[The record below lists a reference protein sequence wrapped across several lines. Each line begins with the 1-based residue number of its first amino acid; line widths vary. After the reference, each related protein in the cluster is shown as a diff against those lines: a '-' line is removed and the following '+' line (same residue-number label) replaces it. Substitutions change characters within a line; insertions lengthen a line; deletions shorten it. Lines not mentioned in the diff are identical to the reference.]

1 MLRTLIIQHDHDGYP
16 GALLAPIEAAGEV
29 VRWDTY
35 THPERPDLDGITAVV
50 SLGGTAHPDQD
61 DARPWLAAELDLLEE
76 ALDTGTPILGV
87 CLGSQLLARA
97 AGGRIGAVDQPEVA
111 RFADVGL
118 LPDADDDLLL
128 AGMPRPF
135 FGFEWHW
142 YGFEAPPGAT
152 LLARNA
158 STQQA
163 FRLQNRAWGLQF
175 HIEVTAPTLAEWA
188 DAAPDT
194 IEEHGGRARFDK
206 GVEQFIGQSEAA
218 AKELA
223 ERFMVVAGVSCGMVP
238 PDALATL
245 EVRPDP
251 IAQAAAAGVPP
262 EVLAAMARMR
272 DEQRF

>member
-1 MLRTLIIQHDHDGYP
+1 MRTLIIQHDHDGYP

-29 VRWDTY
+29 VRWETY
-35 THPERPDLDGITAVV
+35 VDPERPDLDGITAIV

-61 DARPWLAAELDLLEE
+61 HAEPWLAAELDVLEE
-76 ALDTGTPILGV
+76 ALDTGVPILGV
-87 CLGSQLLARA
+87 CLGGQLLARA
-97 AGGRIGAVDQPEVA
+97 AGGAIGKVEQPEVA

-118 LPDADDDLLL
+118 LADAADDLLL

-142 YGFEAPPGAT
+142 YGFQAPPGAT
-152 LLARNA
+152 LLARND

-163 FRLQNRAWGLQF
+163 FRVQNRAWGLQF
-175 HIEVTAPTLAEWA
+175 HIEVTAATLAEWA

-194 IEEHGGRARFDK
+194 IEEFGGRGRFDK
-206 GVEQFIGQSEAA
+206 AVETFIGQSEEA

-223 ERFMVVAGVSCGMVP
+223 ERFMVVAGVSCGMVEP
-238 PDALATL
+238 EALLTL

-251 IAQAAAAGVPP
+251 IAQAAEAGVPP
-262 EVLAAMARMR
+262 EVLAAMQRMR
-272 DEQRF
+272 EDQRF

>member
-1 MLRTLIIQHDHDGYP
+1 MRTLIIQHDHDGYP
-16 GALLAPIEAAGEV
+16 GALLEPIERAGSV
-29 VRWDTY
+29 QRWDTF
-35 THPERPDLDGITAVV
+35 TQPERPDLDGIDAIV

-61 DARPWLAAELDLLEE
+61 HAEPWLAAELDLLEE
-76 ALDTGTPILGV
+76 ALDVGIPVLGV
-87 CLGSQLLARA
+87 CLGGQLLARV
-97 AGGRIGAVDQPEVA
+97 AGGRIGKVETPEVA
-111 RFADVGL
+111 RFADIGL
-118 LPDADDDLLL
+118 LPDAADDLLF

-163 FRLQNRAWGLQF
+163 FRFQNRAWGLQF
-175 HIEVTAPTLAEWA
+175 HIEVTAATLTEWA
-188 DAAPDT
+188 DAAPET
-194 IEEHGGRARFDK
+194 IEEFGGRERFEK
-206 GVEQFIGQSEAA
+206 TVETFIGQSTAA

-223 ERFMVVAGVSCGMVP
+223 ERFMVVAAVACGELGPEV
-238 PDALATL
+238 LASL

-251 IAQAAAAGVPP
+251 IAEAQAAGVPP
-262 EVLAAMARMR
+262 DVLAAMARMR

>member
-1 MLRTLIIQHDHDGYP
+1 MRTLIIQHDHDGYP
-16 GALLAPIEAAGEV
+16 GALLEPIERAGSV
-29 VRWDTY
+29 QRWDTF
-35 THPERPDLDGITAVV
+35 TQPERPDLDGIDAIV

-61 DARPWLAAELDLLEE
+61 HAEPWLAAELDLLEE
-76 ALDTGTPILGV
+76 ALDVGIPVLGV
-87 CLGSQLLARA
+87 CLGGQLLARV
-97 AGGRIGAVDQPEVA
+97 AGGRIGKVETPEVA
-111 RFADVGL
+111 RFADIGL
-118 LPDADDDLLL
+118 LPDAADDLLF

-163 FRLQNRAWGLQF
+163 FRFQNRAWGLQF
-175 HIEVTAPTLAEWA
+175 HIEVTAATLTEWA
-188 DAAPDT
+188 DAAPET
-194 IEEHGGRARFDK
+194 IEEFGGRERFDK
-206 GVEQFIGQSEAA
+206 TVETFIGQSTAA

-223 ERFMVVAGVSCGMVP
+223 ERFMVVAAVACGELGP
-238 PDALATL
+238 EALASL

-251 IAQAAAAGVPP
+251 IAEAQAAGVPP
-262 EVLAAMARMR
+262 DVLAAMARMR

>member
-1 MLRTLIIQHDHDGYP
+1 MRTLIIQHDHDGYP
-16 GALLAPIEAAGEV
+16 GALLEPIERAGSV
-29 VRWDTY
+29 QRWDTF
-35 THPERPDLDGITAVV
+35 TQPERPDLDGIDAIV

-61 DARPWLAAELDLLEE
+61 HAEPWLAAELDLLEE
-76 ALDTGTPILGV
+76 ALDVGIPVLGV
-87 CLGSQLLARA
+87 CLGGQLLARV
-97 AGGRIGAVDQPEVA
+97 AGGRIGKVETPEVA
-111 RFADVGL
+111 RFADIGL
-118 LPDADDDLLL
+118 LPDAADDLLF

-163 FRLQNRAWGLQF
+163 FRFQNRAWGLQF
-175 HIEVTAPTLAEWA
+175 HIEVTAATLTEWA
-188 DAAPDT
+188 DAAPET
-194 IEEHGGRARFDK
+194 IEEFGGRERFDK
-206 GVEQFIGQSEAA
+206 TVETFIGQSTAA

-223 ERFMVVAGVSCGMVP
+223 ERFMVVAAVACGELGPEV
-238 PDALATL
+238 LASL

-251 IAQAAAAGVPP
+251 IAEAQAAGVPP
-262 EVLAAMARMR
+262 DVLAAMARMR

>member
-1 MLRTLIIQHDHDGYP
+1 MRTLIIQHDHDGYP
-16 GALLAPIEAAGEV
+16 GALLEPIERAGSV
-29 VRWDTY
+29 QRWDTF
-35 THPERPDLDGITAVV
+35 TQPERPDLDGIDAIV

-61 DARPWLAAELDLLEE
+61 HAEPWLAAELDLLEE
-76 ALDTGTPILGV
+76 ALDVGIPVLGV
-87 CLGSQLLARA
+87 CLGGQLLARV
-97 AGGRIGAVDQPEVA
+97 AGGRIGKVETPEVA
-111 RFADVGL
+111 RFADIGL
-118 LPDADDDLLL
+118 LPDAADDLLF

-163 FRLQNRAWGLQF
+163 FRFQNRAWGLQF
-175 HIEVTAPTLAEWA
+175 HIEVTAETWMEWA
-188 DAAPDT
+188 NAAPDT
-194 IEEHGGRARFDK
+194 IEEFGGRERFDK
-206 GVEQFIGQSEAA
+206 SVETFIGQSTAA

-223 ERFMVVAGVSCGMVP
+223 ERFMVVAAVACGELGPEV
-238 PDALATL
+238 LASL

-251 IAQAAAAGVPP
+251 IAEAQAAGVPP
-262 EVLAAMARMR
+262 DVLAAMARMR

>member
-1 MLRTLIIQHDHDGYP
+1 MRTLIIQHDHDGYP
-16 GALLAPIEAAGEV
+16 GALLEPLERAGSV
-29 VRWDTY
+29 QRWDTY
-35 THPERPDLDGITAVV
+35 THPARPDLDGIDAIV

-61 DARPWLAAELDLLEE
+61 HAEPWLAAELDLLEE
-76 ALDTGTPILGV
+76 ALDVGIPVLGV
-87 CLGSQLLARA
+87 CLGGQLLARV
-97 AGGRIGAVDQPEVA
+97 AGGRIGKVETPEVA
-111 RFADVGL
+111 RFADIGL
-118 LPDADDDLLL
+118 LPDAADDLLF

-163 FRLQNRAWGLQF
+163 FRFQNRAWGLQF
-175 HIEVTAPTLAEWA
+175 HIEVTAATLAEWA

-194 IEEHGGRARFDK
+194 IEEFGGRERFDK
-206 GVEQFIGQSEAA
+206 TVETFIGQSTAA

-223 ERFMVVAGVSCGMVP
+223 ERFAVVAAVACGELGPEV
-238 PDALATL
+238 LASL

-251 IAQAAAAGVPP
+251 IAEAEAAGVPP
-262 EVLAAMARMR
+262 DVLAAMARMR